1 VQTSAQA
8 GGREALEQAVLGALI
23 LDSSALSQLEEQL
36 QASHFSNEIH
46 RSTWRAIVAVHQR
59 DKAVDLVTLTAHM
72 ERACPELLKA
82 AGGAAYLAGLAQH
95 SPGASNVRRYA
106 ELVRERA
113 GEASA
118 GDEAPPHSEDE
129 LALLFTERYGKDRK
143 FVATWSRW
151 LEWDSTRWR
160 TDETL
165 HSFDLARDVCR
176 ERAAGLARGAAAMAS
191 ASTVAAVERLARA
204 DRRHA
209 AMSEQFDADPMQ
221 LNTPAGTVD
230 LRTGELRP
238 HRREDWCTKR
248 TAAGP
253 ENGEPARW
261 LKFLDR
267 VTGGD
272 PALEQYLQR
281 LFGYALTG
289 LTSEHAFFFIHGS
302 GANGKS
308 TFVNTLTQILGEYAV
323 VASAE
328 TFIETGADRHPT
340 DLAMLRG
347 ARLVTAQE
355 VDEGRRWALARMKA
369 LTGGDPV
376 TARFVRADFFTYTP
390 QFKLCISANHRP
402 GLRTIDEAIR
412 RRLHVV
418 PFTVFIPPGERDQ
431 ALPEAL
437 KEEYGRILSWAMEGC
452 AEWQLHGLAQPKVI
466 QEATAAYLTDE
477 DVFQHWLDDACE
489 LDKRAQE
496 RVKLLYQSY
505 HRWAERAG
513 ERLIGTKRFSQALA
527 ERGFVRMMF
536 GDGAR
541 GFEGLRLKMDLE
553 LSGHAPG

>member
-1 VQTSAQA
+1 M
-8 GGREALEQAVLGALI
+8 LGALI
-23 LDSSALSQLEEQL
+23 LDSSALSQVQEQL

-46 RSTWRAIVAVHQR
+46 RSLFRAIVAVHQR
-59 DKAVDLVTLTAHM
+59 DQAVDLVTLAAHM
-72 ERACPELLKA
+72 ERASPELLKA
-82 AGGAAYLAGLAQH
+82 AGGTAYLAGLAQN
-95 SPGASNVRRYA
+95 SPGSFNVRRYA

-165 HSFDLARDVCR
+165 HSFDLAREVCR

-209 AMSEQFDADPMQ
+209 STAELFDADPML

-253 ENGEPARW
+253 ENGEPRRW

-308 TFVNTLTQILGEYAV
+308 TFLNTLTQILGEYAV

-328 TFIETGADRHPT
+328 TFIEVGADRHPT

-355 VDEGRRWALARMKA
+355 VDEGRRWALARVKA
-369 LTGGDPV
+369 MTGGDPV

-418 PFTVFIPPGERDQ
+418 PFTVFIPPDERDQ
-431 ALPEAL
+431 ELPEAL
-437 KEEYGRILSWAMEGC
+437 KAEYGRILAWAMEGC
-452 AEWQLHGLAQPKVI
+452 AEWQLHGLAQPKAI

-477 DVFQHWLDDACE
+477 DVFGHWLEETCE
-489 LDKRAQE
+489 LEATAQE
-496 RVKLLYQSY
+496 PMKALHASY
-505 HRWAERAG
+505 RAWADRAG
-513 ERLIGTKRFSQALA
+513 ERLLGAKRFSQVLA
-527 ERGFVRMMF
+527 ERGLRRVRMS
-536 GDGAR
+536 GGAR
-541 GFEGLRLKMDLE
+541 GFAGVRLKMPME
-553 LSGHAPG
+553 QVSEAMQ

>member
-1 VQTSAQA
+1 M
-8 GGREALEQAVLGALI
+8 L
-23 LDSSALSQLEEQL
+23 
-36 QASHFSNEIH
+36 
-46 RSTWRAIVAVHQR
+46 
-59 DKAVDLVTLTAHM
+59 
-72 ERACPELLKA
+72 
-82 AGGAAYLAGLAQH
+82 
-95 SPGASNVRRYA
+95 
-106 ELVRERA
+106 
-113 GEASA
+113 
-118 GDEAPPHSEDE
+118 
-129 LALLFTERYGKDRK
+129 
-143 FVATWSRW
+143 
-151 LEWDSTRWR
+151 
-160 TDETL
+160 
-165 HSFDLARDVCR
+165 
-176 ERAAGLARGAAAMAS
+176 
-191 ASTVAAVERLARA
+191 
-204 DRRHA
+204 
-209 AMSEQFDADPMQ
+209 

-253 ENGEPARW
+253 ENGAPARW

-267 VTGGD
+267 VTAGD
-272 PALEQYLQR
+272 RGLEQYLQR
-281 LFGYALTG
+281 LVGYALTG

-308 TFVNTLTQILGEYAV
+308 TFVNTLTQILGDYAV

-328 TFIETGADRHPT
+328 TFIEVGADRHPT

-418 PFTVFIPPGERDQ
+418 PFTVFIPPEERDTE
-431 ALPEAL
+431 LLEAL
-437 KEEYGRILSWAMEGC
+437 KAEWGQILAWAMEGC
-452 AEWQLHGLAQPKVI
+452 AEWQLHGLAQPKAI

-477 DVFQHWLDDACE
+477 DVFAHWLEDTCE
-489 LDKRAQE
+489 LDPHGQE
-496 RVKLLYQSY
+496 PVNLLHQSY
-505 HRWAERAG
+505 RRWAERAG
-513 ERLIGTKRFSQALA
+513 ERLLGTKRFSQALA
-527 ERGFVRMMF
+527 ERGFRRVKTS
-536 GDGAR
+536 GGAR

-553 LSGHAPG
+553 MGAHAGS